1 MSQHYGLILDALVIV
16 LLTATIVYAAILSR
30 RLSRLRDNR
39 FELEKAT
46 RSFAEAAQRADAG
59 IKGLKQVAD
68 ASGTALQRQL
78 DRAAALRDEL
88 QFMVEAGEAT
98 ATRIERAAGHAHA
111 QARAAE
117 TASGSPAAASANGAE
132 AAPAAGREA
141 AAATG
146 TPHAGNRGRPDR
158 DLLKAIERM
167 R

>member
-16 LLTATIVYAAILSR
+16 LLAATIVYAAILSR

-98 ATRIERAAGHAHA
+98 ATRIERAAAYAHA
-111 QARAAE
+111 RAQATQ
-117 TASGSPAAASANGAE
+117 TASGPPAASSTDGVE
-132 AAPAAGREA
+132 AAPTTGCEA
-141 AAATG
+141 AAATA
-146 TPHAGNRGRPDR
+146 TPSAGNRGRPDR